1 MTTKVKIDDEL
12 VVGGDEFIVI
22 AGPCAVESEDQM
34 EQIGKFLSSLG
45 VKVIRGG
52 AYKPRTDPNSF
63 QGLGE
68 KGLKILKSMK
78 EKYGFK
84 IVSEIIDPRDV
95 EMAYEYI
102 DIYQIGSRNMQ
113 NFSLLKEVGKTKK
126 PVLLKRG
133 MSATMEEWYKASE
146 YIRNE
151 GNENIILCERGIRTF
166 EDYTRNTLDLMSVPI
181 MKSKTGYPV
190 IVDPSHGTG
199 RRELIGPASKAAI
212 AIGADGLMIE
222 VHPCPDIALSDGFQS
237 LGFKDFENLLAEIR
251 QVSNLLRKLD

>member
-1 MTTKVKIDDEL
+1 MYMTTKVKIDDEL

-34 EQIGKFLSSLG
+34 EQIGNFLSSLG

-113 NFSLLKEVGKTKK
+113 NFS
-126 PVLLKRG
+126 
-133 MSATMEEWYKASE
+133 
-146 YIRNE
+146 
-151 GNENIILCERGIRTF
+151 
-166 EDYTRNTLDLMSVPI
+166 
-181 MKSKTGYPV
+181 
-190 IVDPSHGTG
+190 
-199 RRELIGPASKAAI
+199 
-212 AIGADGLMIE
+212 
-222 VHPCPDIALSDGFQS
+222 
-237 LGFKDFENLLAEIR
+237 
-251 QVSNLLRKLD
+251 